1 MAEDPAMQAD
11 RSAWADADQADADL
25 LAALS
30 AVWSEPLQRLYDRS
44 PTAAPAARERRAR
57 RDASGWSTAHEALEH
72 LSPDRAC
79 ARRLPEVLAALRDHA
94 DGGGR
99 IVEAEASGRRALG
112 EAAARVARA
121 EEKRRAMCV
130 ARVARVA
137 AGDWT
142 YATAKPLKGATRRRL
157 LEAKLDRGWRVLW
170 ELRRD
175 RVVVVWFVV
184 PHDAIS
190 RRARQIDAAE
200 LRSARPLGDGDDEEV
215 PLDPL
220 GNTPLCC
227 YAVRL
232 DDLPRLVAGDWT
244 PPMAL
249 TAPERAV
256 VANDAP
262 SATLLLGRSGT
273 GKTICTVSRMLLD
286 AERFPG
292 ETRVFV
298 ARSRR
303 LVDHVGRMLK
313 RHGDD
318 GATLA
323 TLDDFVAGLAAPA
336 TYEPRRRIR
345 SFLKGSAE
353 AVVKG
358 AALEEADFLAEAF
371 NNRTRLRS
379 ADDRRDACRI
389 RARYDRELAARGL
402 WDDADRARA
411 VAARLLADRGARAF
425 DRVYVDE
432 VQDSTQAELMVL
444 ALACGGDAARLWLAG
459 DTAQAVTYG
468 VHFRF
473 AEVRSALYRCC
484 EAAARAAARD
494 EAHGELPRPR
504 RRPRRRRGR
513 ARRAARRLPEALD
526 KLPRDE
532 AMARAPPARRAPVGL
547 GGLFGG
553 AAAMRRFGPLPLQL
567 EAELMLLYTG
577 ITRCRTQLLFCEAK
591 TPAGGAFARWLLD
604 RDLAEKFTPP
614 RDDERIFLTRDE
626 WRAPRTSRTGPRA
639 PAAPRR
645 RGGLRA
651 RRRRRGGRGGARR
664 PRGGG
669 ARRRRR
675 RRRRRR
681 AVAGCL
687 RGRRATPRA
696 LRAAPG
702 DAARECRLAILQR
715 CMVGDEARDAADAL
729 RDILDLDAQLDG
741 GAAATEYL
749 RVTWDGGDGSDQYGI
764 KAALDERYEVVEF
777 DWLWED
783 ARPGEVHVH
792 FATRADAR
800 DAKNFL
806 SSGEDEDLAGL
817 QVTGHFISADDFA
830 AAKASYDDLLAAKAA
845 DRAAEEAAMPAAK
858 ADDEAATAPTP
869 KPARR
874 LAPPR
879 EHLLQSAADGIVS
892 LESFGFTERSV
903 HRAERQI
910 LFGVRAPDT
919 STLDCRACGRI
930 MLPEKF
936 SNREIKRKQ
945 GARCKD
951 CQAADLLAAVYSD
964 DKFFDGPLGV
974 LANLME
980 SGGVPMNEDYQR
992 IIGYGVNAAR
1002 LKTEPVA
1009 PWRYAHRKIGQKLDE
1024 YGEPSIENPN
1034 FFETLAQVRKYLE
1047 LHGADGVTKTGDID
1061 EAPLTFRR
1069 DDANEITDCFD
1080 PKGAA
1085 SFLDRGLRHEHLPRI
1100 IELLVND
1107 IAMIISARAPE
1118 SRPLLKLWVDVAQ
1131 KAAKGKDAH
1140 DSFPTA
1146 AATLVASSLR
1156 FAKSIGFQGDDDLSS
1171 RLITT
1176 AGLALRSGRAD
1187 ALAAYQQNDGPKLV
1201 AAAEAAGGAGKIAA
1215 TVFSGT
1221 SRAPST
1227 DGGERAA
1234 ALPATVKCADCSVT
1248 AGLCEYAGSK
1258 GESFHLCPGCY
1269 RYRVTE
1275 NPAAKFKR
1283 VSGAPEAEDRKSADA
1298 AACETS
1304 VVDFENRRMLATLAR
1319 LNCNVS
1325 PSTKTILR
1333 EEMIDLDAL
1342 IACKPNDYAEI
1353 GIGAMDQH
1361 RLFSIQPT
1369 LMKMKES
1376 GEGPWE
1382 LS

>member
-44 PTAAPAARERRAR
+44 PSARQMLDAVMSKARHGGYLTGKPEARWTRKMDVAAATLRRRLRVLAGAERAARALMSGAAAS

-79 ARRLPEVLAALRDHA
+79 ARAARGPRGA
-94 DGGGR
+94 AGPR
-99 IVEAEASGRRALG
+99 RRRRAIVEASG
-112 EAAARVARA
+112 
-121 EEKRRAMCV
+121 
-130 ARVARVA
+130 
-137 AGDWT
+137 
-142 YATAKPLKGATRRRL
+142 
-157 LEAKLDRGWRVLW
+157 
-170 ELRRD
+170 
-175 RVVVVWFVV
+175 
-184 PHDAIS
+184 
-190 RRARQIDAAE
+190 IDAAE

-227 YAVRL
+227 YAVRR

-256 VANDAP
+256 VVDDAP

-336 TYEPRRRIR
+336 TIR

-484 EAAARAAARD
+484 EAGGAVSRPPPRVTKLTANYRAHGGVLDVAAAVLD
-494 EAHGELPRPR
+494 ALLG
-504 RRPRRRRGR
+504 
-513 ARRAARRLPEALD
+513 AFPEALD
-526 KLPRDE
+526 NRAALLAADERYVVVAHDEQRDALRATFPEPTTILGVRDAKGLEFSHVVAYGLVGGAPSAKAGPRS
-532 AMARAPPARRAPVGL
+532 AWAA
-547 GGLFGG
+547 LFGG

-626 WRAPRTSRTGPRA
+626 WRARAGDLADRGLEA
-639 PAAPRR
+639 PALLPT

-651 RRRRRGGRGGARR
+651 RRRRRGGRGARAHAAAALADSADD
-664 PRGGG
+664 G
-669 ARRRRR
+669 
-675 RRRRRR
+675 
-681 AVAGCL
+681 AVAAAVAAASAG
-687 RGRRATPRA
+687 AVTPA
-696 LRAAPG
+696 ELCAAAPG
-702 DAARECRLAILQR
+702 AAARECRLAILQR

-858 ADDEAATAPTP
+858 ADDE
-869 KPARR
+869 R
-874 LAPPR
+874 
-879 EHLLQSAADGIVS
+879 
-892 LESFGFTERSV
+892 
-903 HRAERQI
+903 
-910 LFGVRAPDT
+910 
-919 STLDCRACGRI
+919 
-930 MLPEKF
+930 
-936 SNREIKRKQ
+936 
-945 GARCKD
+945 
-951 CQAADLLAAVYSD
+951 
-964 DKFFDGPLGV
+964 
-974 LANLME
+974 
-980 SGGVPMNEDYQR
+980 
-992 IIGYGVNAAR
+992 
-1002 LKTEPVA
+1002 
-1009 PWRYAHRKIGQKLDE
+1009 
-1024 YGEPSIENPN
+1024 
-1034 FFETLAQVRKYLE
+1034 
-1047 LHGADGVTKTGDID
+1047 GD
-1061 EAPLTFRR
+1061 
-1069 DDANEITDCFD
+1069 
-1080 PKGAA
+1080 
-1085 SFLDRGLRHEHLPRI
+1085 
-1100 IELLVND
+1100 
-1107 IAMIISARAPE
+1107 
-1118 SRPLLKLWVDVAQ
+1118 
-1131 KAAKGKDAH
+1131 
-1140 DSFPTA
+1140 
-1146 AATLVASSLR
+1146 
-1156 FAKSIGFQGDDDLSS
+1156 
-1171 RLITT
+1171 
-1176 AGLALRSGRAD
+1176 RAD
-1187 ALAAYQQNDGPKLV
+1187 A
-1201 AAAEAAGGAGKIAA
+1201 EAGA
-1215 TVFSGT
+1215 T
-1221 SRAPST
+1221 SSSP
-1227 DGGERAA
+1227 
-1234 ALPATVKCADCSVT
+1234 PQ
-1248 AGLCEYAGSK
+1248 
-1258 GESFHLCPGCY
+1258 
-1269 RYRVTE
+1269 
-1275 NPAAKFKR
+1275 
-1283 VSGAPEAEDRKSADA
+1283 PEEQS
-1298 AACETS
+1298 E
-1304 VVDFENRRMLATLAR
+1304 
-1319 LNCNVS
+1319 S
-1325 PSTKTILR
+1325 PSTR
-1333 EEMIDLDAL
+1333 
-1342 IACKPNDYAEI
+1342 AEF
-1353 GIGAMDQH
+1353 Q
-1361 RLFSIQPT
+1361 
-1369 LMKMKES
+1369 
-1376 GEGPWE
+1376 
-1382 LS
+1382 